1 MGACC
6 SGIGTSPSPEETA
19 VKIRA
24 RNNFRDK
31 YTRENEEHQKQKRI
45 DEQGEVW
52 QQQREEAARVR
63 RLREAG
69 QQNRNKQRQE
79 RDRKLQEEQKKEED
93 RRNRKDVKRYDK
105 AQQMPDDSYGGS
117 QAPYKYQ
124 AKQHNVQNTGRPVRI
139 DGRMEGKAQK
149 DAKNRGKLI
158 DKSPDETN
166 NTFYEISLKEDD
178 QTAVLT
184 EQRQNVKGKQSGGG
198 IHVIPPDVGKEEL
211 KDDRPHRSKVRQ
223 RAATAP
229 DVKGVDRNRKQD
241 DMLLPMGPRKPIK
254 GIGQPDKNHEKLEL
268 ENDGDEQRPGVPKT
282 QLKDDRP
289 QHSKVRQRAAT
300 APDVKGVDRN
310 RKQDDMLLLMGPRK
324 PIKGIG
330 QPDKNHE
337 KLELENVRDKQRPG
351 VPKKRPRK
359 PEVVEVSG
367 VQRVQE
373 IEKAKM
379 KKDEK
384 TIHSEA
390 QRQQQESDQEI
401 SESGHEVAKVKIH
414 PSDVD
419 PIIRERALTSQY

>member
-6 SGIGTSPSPEETA
+6 SGIGTSQSPEETA

-79 RDRKLQEEQKKEED
+79 RDRTLQEEQKKEED

-139 DGRMEGKAQK
+139 DGRME
-149 DAKNRGKLI
+149 
-158 DKSPDETN
+158 
-166 NTFYEISLKEDD
+166 EDD

-211 KDDRPHRSKVRQ
+211 KDDRPQRS
-223 RAATAP
+223 
-229 DVKGVDRNRKQD
+229 
-241 DMLLPMGPRKPIK
+241 
-254 GIGQPDKNHEKLEL
+254 
-268 ENDGDEQRPGVPKT
+268 
-282 QLKDDRP
+282 
-289 QHSKVRQRAAT
+289 
-300 APDVKGVDRN
+300 
-310 RKQDDMLLLMGPRK
+310 
-324 PIKGIG
+324 
-330 QPDKNHE
+330 
-337 KLELENVRDKQRPG
+337 
-351 VPKKRPRK
+351 KRPRK

>member
-1 MGACC
+1 MCYS

-19 VKIRA
+19 VKIRT

-45 DEQGEVW
+45 EEQGDVW

-79 RDRKLQEEQKKEED
+79 RDRKLQEEQKKQED
-93 RRNRKDVKRYDK
+93 RRNRKGVERYDK

-117 QAPYKYQ
+117 QAPDKYQ
-124 AKQHNVQNTGRPVRI
+124 AKQHNVQSTGRPVRI
-139 DGRMEGKAQK
+139 DGRMEGKVQK

-158 DKSPDETN
+158 GKSPDETN

-198 IHVIPPDVGKEEL
+198 IHVIPPDVGKE
-211 KDDRPHRSKVRQ
+211 
-223 RAATAP
+223 
-229 DVKGVDRNRKQD
+229 
-241 DMLLPMGPRKPIK
+241 
-254 GIGQPDKNHEKLEL
+254 
-268 ENDGDEQRPGVPKT
+268 

-300 APDVKGVDRN
+300 APDVKGMDRH

-330 QPDKNHE
+330 QPDKNH
-337 KLELENVRDKQRPG
+337 KNLELENVRDKQRPD

-390 QRQQQESDQEI
+390 QIQQQESDQEI
-401 SESGHEVAKVKIH
+401 SESGHEVTKVKIH

>member
-1 MGACC
+1 MCYS

-19 VKIRA
+19 VKIRT

-45 DEQGEVW
+45 EEQGDVW

-79 RDRKLQEEQKKEED
+79 RDRKLQEEQKKQED
-93 RRNRKDVKRYDK
+93 RRNRKGVERYDK

-117 QAPYKYQ
+117 QAPDKYQ

-139 DGRMEGKAQK
+139 DGRMEGKVQK

-198 IHVIPPDVGKEEL
+198 IHVIPPDVGKEQL
-211 KDDRPHRSKVRQ
+211 KDDRPQHSKVRQ

-229 DVKGVDRNRKQD
+229 DVKGMDRHRKQD

-254 GIGQPDKNHEKLEL
+254 GIGQPDKNH
-268 ENDGDEQRPGVPKT
+268 
-282 QLKDDRP
+282 
-289 QHSKVRQRAAT
+289 
-300 APDVKGVDRN
+300 
-310 RKQDDMLLLMGPRK
+310 
-324 PIKGIG
+324 
-330 QPDKNHE
+330 KN
-337 KLELENVRDKQRPG
+337 LELENVRDKQRPD

-401 SESGHEVAKVKIH
+401 SESGHEVTKVKIH